1 MTTKQL
7 IRLAAVLVVI
17 LIAWGAAAMARGSSS
32 SDGATLQLLNDIDT
46 AAVDTI
52 VLASPSD
59 TEVLSR
65 NASGWRVNAY
75 AASPERVRALLLA
88 LTDSTAWSEL
98 VAEQPA
104 SHAEYGV
111 AADSGRRVR
120 VASHS
125 YTVLDLMTGNRTNG
139 VGGVYVRHTN
149 GNPVYAL
156 HGTLADALNYRTV
169 DAWRNKHIAAVQPGQ
184 ATTITVQRGT
194 HSYTLHRKDSAWT
207 FASGGAADSAAVAT
221 LLEGYRDVRAS
232 GFATAAQAD
241 SASFTPPTLHVRMLD
256 ASGKPLVS
264 IAFDSTKGGVWARAD
279 SDATVYRVD
288 AWRLSELLPVEKGLR
303 GKEK

>member
-1 MTTKQL
+1 
-7 IRLAAVLVVI
+7 LAAVLVVI

-32 SDGATLQLLNDIDT
+32 SNGGTLELLNIDT

-52 VLASPSD
+52 VLAAPRD

-65 NASGWRVNAY
+65 SASGWLVNGY
-75 AASPERVRALLLA
+75 AASPERVSSLLRA

-111 AADSGRRVR
+111 ATDSGRRVR

-156 HGTLADALNYRTV
+156 HGALADALNYHTV
-169 DAWRNKHIAAVQPGQ
+169 DAWRNKHIAAVEPGQ
-184 ATTITVQRGT
+184 AATIAVQRGK
-194 HSYTLHRKDSAWT
+194 HSYTLRKKDSTWT
-207 FASGGAADSAAVAT
+207 FASGDAADSAAVAT
-221 LLEGYRDVRAS
+221 LLRGYRDFRAS

-241 SASFTPPTLHVRMLD
+241 SASFTPPRLHVRMLD
-256 ASGKPLVS
+256 ANGKPLVS
-264 IAFDSTKGGVWARAD
+264 VAFDSTTSGVWAQAD
-279 SDATVYRVD
+279 SDSTVYRVD
-288 AWRLSELLPVEKGLR
+288 SWRLSELLPVEKGLR
-303 GKEK
+303 GKKK